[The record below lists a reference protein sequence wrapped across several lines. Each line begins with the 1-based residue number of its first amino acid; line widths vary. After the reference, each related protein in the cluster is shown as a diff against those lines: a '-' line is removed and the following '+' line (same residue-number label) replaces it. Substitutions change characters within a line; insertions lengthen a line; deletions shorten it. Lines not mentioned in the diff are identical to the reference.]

1 MKRIAIYA
9 VTGCVCLT
17 VGLFSAC
24 GPHGR
29 GLSEDMQTE
38 RVDRFINSHLDEVFK
53 EIDATDS
60 QREQITAIKDRL
72 LVELRAMK
80 GSHKADLETIFEEM
94 KKDKP
99 DAQKMH
105 GLLDTQ
111 IEQKKEFAHSAI
123 DALIEVHA
131 VLSPEQRTV
140 VQEKIKQHHEKRRER
155 FKKFHKHFGGHK

>member
-1 MKRIAIYA
+1 MKSITFHA

-17 VGLFSAC
+17 IGLFSAC

-38 RVDRFINSHLDEVFK
+38 QVDRFINNHLDKVFK
-53 EIDATDS
+53 EINASDS
-60 QREQITAIKDRL
+60 QREQITAVKDKL
-72 LVELRAMK
+72 LVQLRAMK
-80 GSHKADLETIFEEM
+80 GSHKADLETVFEEM

-99 DAQKMH
+99 DAQKLH
-105 GLLDTQ
+105 ALLDTQ
-111 IEQKKEFAHSAI
+111 IEQKKEFAHQAI

-140 VQEKIKQHHEKRRER
+140 VQDKIKQHHEMRRER
-155 FKKFHKHFGGHK
+155 FKMFHKHFGGHK